1 MSKALWTDAEQS
13 LLEESADKL
22 EKDVVYEQRCFTLDD
37 RFRFL
42 GLLSSLRSK
51 ARHFKDAMEALR
63 TEKAELELEREA
75 LRAEK
80 AAFEAR
86 QRTPEPEL
94 ITFNGMR
101 REFGF
106 QSAALRK
113 ITARKDFPPG
123 RAFGEHQ
130 QAKRYWNRQAVKE
143 WFSSNPDMVQ
153 EALCG

>member
-42 GLLSSLRSK
+42 GLLTSLRSK

-63 TEKAELELEREA
+63 TERAELELEREA

-86 QRTPEPEL
+86 QRTTEPEL
-94 ITFNGMR
+94 ITLHDMCRRYGMS
-101 REFGF
+101 
-106 QSAALRK
+106 SAKMRK
-113 ITARKDFPPG
+113 LAAKKGFPPA